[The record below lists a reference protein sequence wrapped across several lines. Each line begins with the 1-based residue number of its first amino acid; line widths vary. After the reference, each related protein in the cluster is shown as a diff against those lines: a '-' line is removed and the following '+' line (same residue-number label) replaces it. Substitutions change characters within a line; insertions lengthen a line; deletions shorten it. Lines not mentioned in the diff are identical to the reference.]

1 MLRRLITAARLLPG
15 FVSSGWTRQYEDAR
29 IILEQNG
36 DLHYLNLSARMQ
48 RILVRGGI
56 LATGAML
63 VAIGI
68 LLVTSISL
76 MLSRSKLERSHEEVY
91 RALLSSASDA
101 EGVDQ
106 LTMNDEQMVALAQ
119 TIRDRDMSIR
129 RFVDTSMVA
138 VSQENVTMK
147 SQLESSGLTEKI
159 VKIIQQ
165 NAANGGFNLED
176 DVKSN
181 PLLRG
186 KVADELSTNRGLR
199 EVLYALPSVMPIPNY
214 SVTSDFGVRRHP
226 ISGQTH
232 FHTGLDM
239 LSQTGDEKVHPVKPG
254 VVVLA
259 QFHTQYGNTVVVR
272 HTNGVES
279 LYAHLANIEVK
290 LGDKVT
296 NESVLGN
303 IGSTGSSSTGKH
315 PAFGNLDWR
324 ISSQP
329 TKSHTD
335 GTICS
340 TNPKPT
346 TLICHKLSHLNRSKK
361 TSMWKTWLKKS
372 RHNQPFLLF
381 PLLQHQLSEI
391 A

>member
-1 MLRRLITAARLLPG
+1 MLFRRLLTSARLLPG
-15 FVSSGWTRQYEDAR
+15 LVSDGWTRQYEDAR

-36 DLHYLNLSARMQ
+36 DLHYFNLSARVQ
-48 RILVRGGI
+48 RFLVRGGI
-56 LATGAML
+56 MTAGAML
-63 VAIGI
+63 VAIVV
-68 LLVTSISL
+68 LVVTSTSL
-76 MLSRSKLERSHEEVY
+76 MISRAKLERSHEEVY

-101 EGVDQ
+101 DGGER
-106 LTMNDEQMVALAQ
+106 LSMSDEQMVALAQ

-176 DVKSN
+176 DVKGN

-199 EVLYALPSVMPIPNY
+199 EVLYALPSVMPVPNF

-226 ISGQTH
+226 ITGQTH
-232 FHTGLDM
+232 FHTGLDL
-239 LSQTGDEKVHPVKPG
+239 LSETGDEKVHPVKPG

-259 QFHTQYGNTVVVR
+259 QFHAQYGNTVVVR

-279 LYAHLANIEVK
+279 LYAHLANMAVK
-290 LGDKVT
+290 VGDKVT

-303 IGSTGSSSTGKH
+303 IGSTGASSTGKH
-315 PAFGNLDWR
+315 LHLEILIGGYPV
-324 ISSQP
+324 
-329 TKSHTD
+329 
-335 GTICS
+335 
-340 TNPKPT
+340 NPQKVIRT
-346 TLICHKLSHLNRSKK
+346 AQYVQQIQ
-361 TSMWKTWLKKS
+361 
-372 RHNQPFLLF
+372 NQ
-381 PLLQHQLSEI
+381 QH
-391 A
+391 

>member
-1 MLRRLITAARLLPG
+1 MFRRIVAAARLVPG
-15 FVSSGWTRQYEDAR
+15 LVSSGWTRQYEDAK

-36 DLHYLNLSARMQ
+36 DLHYLNISARLQ
-48 RILVRGGI
+48 RIFVRGGI
-56 LATGAML
+56 VVTGAML
-63 VAIGI
+63 LSIAI
-68 LLVTSISL
+68 LLVTSINL
-76 MLSRSKLERSHEEVY
+76 MLSRAKLERSHEEVY
-91 RALLSSASDA
+91 RALLSSASDSDGG
-101 EGVDQ
+101 EQ
-106 LTMNDEQMVALAQ
+106 LSLNDEQMVSLAQ

-138 VSQENVTMK
+138 VSQENVSMK
-147 SQLESSGLTEKI
+147 SQLEASGLTEKI

-176 DVKSN
+176 DVKNN

-186 KVADELSTNRGLR
+186 KVADELATNRGLR
-199 EVLYALPSVMPIPNY
+199 EVLYALPSAMPVPNY

-226 ISGQTH
+226 VTGQTH
-232 FHTGLDM
+232 FHTGVDM

-279 LYAHLANIEVK
+279 LYAHLANINVK

-296 NESVLGN
+296 QESVLGN

-315 PAFGNLDWR
+315 LHLEILIGGYPV
-324 ISSQP
+324 
-329 TKSHTD
+329 
-335 GTICS
+335 
-340 TNPKPT
+340 NPQKVIRT
-346 TLICHKLSHLNRSKK
+346 AQYVQQIQ
-361 TSMWKTWLKKS
+361 
-372 RHNQPFLLF
+372 NQ
-381 PLLQHQLSEI
+381 QR
-391 A
+391 

>member
-1 MLRRLITAARLLPG
+1 MFRRIVVAARLVPG
-15 FVSSGWTRQYEDAR
+15 LVSSGWTRQYEDAK

-36 DLHYLNLSARMQ
+36 DLHYLNISARVQ
-48 RILVRGGI
+48 RIFVRGGI
-56 LATGAML
+56 VVTGAML
-63 VAIGI
+63 LSIAI
-68 LLVTSISL
+68 LLVTSINL
-76 MLSRSKLERSHEEVY
+76 MLSRAKLERSHEEVY
-91 RALLSSASDA
+91 RALLSSASDSDGG
-101 EGVDQ
+101 EQ
-106 LTMNDEQMVALAQ
+106 LSLNDEQMVSLAQ

-138 VSQENVTMK
+138 VSQENVSMK
-147 SQLESSGLTEKI
+147 SQLEASGLTEKI

-176 DVKSN
+176 DVKNN

-186 KVADELSTNRGLR
+186 KVADEFATNRGLR
-199 EVLYALPSVMPIPNY
+199 EVLYALPSAMPVPNY

-226 ISGQTH
+226 LTGQTH
-232 FHTGLDM
+232 FHTGVDM

-279 LYAHLANIEVK
+279 LYAHLANINVK

-296 NESVLGN
+296 QESVLGN

-315 PAFGNLDWR
+315 LHLEILIGGYPV
-324 ISSQP
+324 
-329 TKSHTD
+329 
-335 GTICS
+335 
-340 TNPKPT
+340 NPQKVIRT
-346 TLICHKLSHLNRSKK
+346 AQYVQQIQ
-361 TSMWKTWLKKS
+361 
-372 RHNQPFLLF
+372 NQ
-381 PLLQHQLSEI
+381 QR
-391 A
+391 

>member
-1 MLRRLITAARLLPG
+1 MMLRLATAARLLPG
-15 FVSSGWTRQYEDAR
+15 FVARGWTRQYEDAR

-36 DLHYLNLSARMQ
+36 DLHYLNISGRMQ

-56 LATGAML
+56 LTTGVML
-63 VAIGI
+63 ISIFV
-68 LLVTSISL
+68 LLLTSVNL
-76 MLSRSKLERSHEEVY
+76 MISRSKLERSHEVVY
-91 RALLSSASDA
+91 RALLSSASDSESA
-101 EGVDQ
+101 DQ

-165 NAANGGFNLED
+165 NAANGGFSLED

-186 KVADELSTNRGLR
+186 KVADELATNRGLR
-199 EVLYALPSVMPIPNY
+199 EVLYALPSVMPVPNY

-226 ISGQTH
+226 LTGQTH
-232 FHTGLDM
+232 FHTGLDL

-279 LYAHLANIEVK
+279 LYAHMANIEVK

-315 PAFGNLDWR
+315 LHLEILIGGYPV
-324 ISSQP
+324 
-329 TKSHTD
+329 
-335 GTICS
+335 
-340 TNPKPT
+340 NPQKVIRT
-346 TLICHKLSHLNRSKK
+346 AQYVQQIQ
-361 TSMWKTWLKKS
+361 
-372 RHNQPFLLF
+372 NQ
-381 PLLQHQLSEI
+381 QR
-391 A
+391 

>member
-1 MLRRLITAARLLPG
+1 MFRRIVAAARLVPG
-15 FVSSGWTRQYEDAR
+15 LVSSGWTRQYEDAK

-36 DLHYLNLSARMQ
+36 DLHYLNISARVQ
-48 RILVRGGI
+48 RIFVRGGI
-56 LATGAML
+56 VVTGAML
-63 VAIGI
+63 LSIAI
-68 LLVTSISL
+68 LLVTSINL
-76 MLSRSKLERSHEEVY
+76 MLSRAKLERSHEEVY
-91 RALLSSASDA
+91 RALLSSASDSDGG
-101 EGVDQ
+101 EQ
-106 LTMNDEQMVALAQ
+106 LSLNDEQMVSLAQ

-138 VSQENVTMK
+138 VSQENVSMK

-176 DVKSN
+176 DVKNN

-186 KVADELSTNRGLR
+186 KVADELATNRGLR
-199 EVLYALPSVMPIPNY
+199 EVLYALPSTMPVPNY

-226 ISGQTH
+226 LTGQTH
-232 FHTGLDM
+232 FHTGVDM

-279 LYAHLANIEVK
+279 LYAHLANINVK

-315 PAFGNLDWR
+315 LHLEILIGGYPV
-324 ISSQP
+324 
-329 TKSHTD
+329 
-335 GTICS
+335 
-340 TNPKPT
+340 NPQKVIRT
-346 TLICHKLSHLNRSKK
+346 AQYVQQIQ
-361 TSMWKTWLKKS
+361 
-372 RHNQPFLLF
+372 NQ
-381 PLLQHQLSEI
+381 QR
-391 A
+391 

>member
-1 MLRRLITAARLLPG
+1 MMLRLATAARLLPG
-15 FVSSGWTRQYEDAR
+15 FVARGWSRQYEDAR

-36 DLHYLNLSARMQ
+36 DLHYLNISGRMQ

-56 LATGAML
+56 LTTGVMLISIFVLLATS
-63 VAIGI
+63 VN
-68 LLVTSISL
+68 L
-76 MLSRSKLERSHEEVY
+76 MISRSKLERSHEEVY
-91 RALLSSASDA
+91 RALLSSASDSDNA
-101 EGVDQ
+101 DQ

-165 NAANGGFNLED
+165 NAANGGFSLED

-186 KVADELSTNRGLR
+186 KVADELATNRGLR
-199 EVLYALPSVMPIPNY
+199 EVLYALPSVMPVPNY

-226 ISGQTH
+226 LTGLTH
-232 FHTGLDM
+232 FHTGLDL

-279 LYAHLANIEVK
+279 LYAHMANIEVK

-315 PAFGNLDWR
+315 LHLEILIGGYPV
-324 ISSQP
+324 
-329 TKSHTD
+329 
-335 GTICS
+335 
-340 TNPKPT
+340 NPQKVIRT
-346 TLICHKLSHLNRSKK
+346 AQYVQQIQ
-361 TSMWKTWLKKS
+361 
-372 RHNQPFLLF
+372 NQ
-381 PLLQHQLSEI
+381 QR
-391 A
+391 

>member
-1 MLRRLITAARLLPG
+1 MLFRRLLTSVRLLPG
-15 FVSSGWTRQYEDAR
+15 LVSDGWTRQYEDAR

-36 DLHYLNLSARMQ
+36 DLHYFNLSARVQ

-56 LATGAML
+56 MTAGAML
-63 VAIGI
+63 VAIVVLI
-68 LLVTSISL
+68 VTSTSL
-76 MLSRSKLERSHEEVY
+76 MISRAKLERSHEEVY

-101 EGVDQ
+101 EGGER
-106 LTMNDEQMVALAQ
+106 LSMSDEQMVALAQ

-176 DVKSN
+176 DVKGN

-199 EVLYALPSVMPIPNY
+199 EVLYALPSVMPVPNY

-232 FHTGLDM
+232 FHTGLDL
-239 LSQTGDEKVHPVKPG
+239 LSETGDEKVHPVKPG

-259 QFHTQYGNTVVVR
+259 QFHAQYGNTVVVR

-279 LYAHLANIEVK
+279 LYAHLANMAVK
-290 LGDKVT
+290 VGDKVT

-303 IGSTGSSSTGKH
+303 IGSTGASSTGKH
-315 PAFGNLDWR
+315 LHLEILIGGYPV
-324 ISSQP
+324 
-329 TKSHTD
+329 
-335 GTICS
+335 
-340 TNPKPT
+340 NPQKVIRT
-346 TLICHKLSHLNRSKK
+346 AQYVQQIQ
-361 TSMWKTWLKKS
+361 
-372 RHNQPFLLF
+372 NQ
-381 PLLQHQLSEI
+381 QH
-391 A
+391 

>member
-1 MLRRLITAARLLPG
+1 MFRRIVTAARLVPG
-15 FVSSGWTRQYEDAR
+15 LVSSGWTRQYEDAK

-36 DLHYLNLSARMQ
+36 DLHYLNISARVQ
-48 RILVRGGI
+48 RIFVRGGI
-56 LATGAML
+56 VATGAML
-63 VAIGI
+63 LSIAI
-68 LLVTSISL
+68 LLVTSINL
-76 MLSRSKLERSHEEVY
+76 MLSRAKLERSHEEVY
-91 RALLSSASDA
+91 RALLSSASDSDGG
-101 EGVDQ
+101 EQ
-106 LTMNDEQMVALAQ
+106 LSLNDEQMVSLAQ

-138 VSQENVTMK
+138 VSQENVSMK

-176 DVKSN
+176 DVKNN

-186 KVADELSTNRGLR
+186 KVADELATNRGLR
-199 EVLYALPSVMPIPNY
+199 EVLYALPSTMPVPNY

-226 ISGQTH
+226 LTGQTH
-232 FHTGLDM
+232 FHTGVDM

-279 LYAHLANIEVK
+279 LYAHLANINVK

-315 PAFGNLDWR
+315 LHLEILIGGYPV
-324 ISSQP
+324 
-329 TKSHTD
+329 
-335 GTICS
+335 
-340 TNPKPT
+340 NPQKVIRT
-346 TLICHKLSHLNRSKK
+346 AQYVQQIQ
-361 TSMWKTWLKKS
+361 
-372 RHNQPFLLF
+372 NQ
-381 PLLQHQLSEI
+381 QR
-391 A
+391 

>member
-1 MLRRLITAARLLPG
+1 MMLRLATAARLLPG
-15 FVSSGWTRQYEDAR
+15 FVARGWTRQYEDAR

-36 DLHYLNLSARMQ
+36 DLHYLNISGRMQ

-56 LATGAML
+56 LTTGVML
-63 VAIGI
+63 ISIFV
-68 LLVTSISL
+68 LLLTSVNL
-76 MLSRSKLERSHEEVY
+76 MISRSKLERSHEEVY
-91 RALLSSASDA
+91 RALLSSASDSESA
-101 EGVDQ
+101 DQ

-165 NAANGGFNLED
+165 NAANGGFSLED

-186 KVADELSTNRGLR
+186 KVADELATNRGLR
-199 EVLYALPSVMPIPNY
+199 EVLYALPSVMPVPNY

-226 ISGQTH
+226 LTGQTH
-232 FHTGLDM
+232 FHTGLDL

-279 LYAHLANIEVK
+279 LYAHMANIEVK

-315 PAFGNLDWR
+315 LHLEILIGGYPV
-324 ISSQP
+324 
-329 TKSHTD
+329 
-335 GTICS
+335 
-340 TNPKPT
+340 NPQKVIRT
-346 TLICHKLSHLNRSKK
+346 AQYVQQIQ
-361 TSMWKTWLKKS
+361 
-372 RHNQPFLLF
+372 NQ
-381 PLLQHQLSEI
+381 QR
-391 A
+391 

>member
-1 MLRRLITAARLLPG
+1 MMLRLATAARLLPG
-15 FVSSGWTRQYEDAR
+15 FIVRGWTRQYEDAR

-36 DLHYLNLSARMQ
+36 DLHYLNISAKMQ

-56 LATGAML
+56 LATGVML
-63 VAIGI
+63 ISIFV
-68 LLVTSISL
+68 LLITSVNLMIS
-76 MLSRSKLERSHEEVY
+76 RTKLERSHEEVY
-91 RALLSSASDA
+91 RALLSSASDSENA
-101 EGVDQ
+101 EQ

-176 DVKSN
+176 DLKSN

-199 EVLYALPSVMPIPNY
+199 EVLYALPSVMPVPNY

-226 ISGQTH
+226 LTGQTH
-232 FHTGLDM
+232 FHTGLDL

-279 LYAHLANIEVK
+279 LYAHMANIEVK

-296 NESVLGN
+296 HESVLGN

-315 PAFGNLDWR
+315 LHLEILIGGYPV
-324 ISSQP
+324 
-329 TKSHTD
+329 
-335 GTICS
+335 
-340 TNPKPT
+340 NPQKVIRT
-346 TLICHKLSHLNRSKK
+346 AQYVQQIQ
-361 TSMWKTWLKKS
+361 
-372 RHNQPFLLF
+372 NQ
-381 PLLQHQLSEI
+381 QR
-391 A
+391 

>member
-1 MLRRLITAARLLPG
+1 MFRRIVAAARLVPG
-15 FVSSGWTRQYEDAR
+15 LVSSGWTRQYEDAK

-36 DLHYLNLSARMQ
+36 DLHYLNISARVQ
-48 RILVRGGI
+48 RIFVRGGI
-56 LATGAML
+56 VVTGAML
-63 VAIGI
+63 LSIAI
-68 LLVTSISL
+68 LLVTSINL

-91 RALLSSASDA
+91 RALLSSASDSDGG
-101 EGVDQ
+101 EQ
-106 LTMNDEQMVALAQ
+106 LSLNDEQMVSLAQ

-138 VSQENVTMK
+138 VSQENVSMK
-147 SQLESSGLTEKI
+147 SQLEASGLTEKI

-176 DVKSN
+176 DVKNN

-186 KVADELSTNRGLR
+186 KVADELATNRGLR
-199 EVLYALPSVMPIPNY
+199 EVLYALPSAMPVPNY

-226 ISGQTH
+226 LTGQTH
-232 FHTGLDM
+232 FHTGVDM

-279 LYAHLANIEVK
+279 LYAHLANINVK

-315 PAFGNLDWR
+315 LHLEILIGGYPV
-324 ISSQP
+324 
-329 TKSHTD
+329 
-335 GTICS
+335 
-340 TNPKPT
+340 NPQKVIRT
-346 TLICHKLSHLNRSKK
+346 AQYVQQIQ
-361 TSMWKTWLKKS
+361 
-372 RHNQPFLLF
+372 NQ
-381 PLLQHQLSEI
+381 QR
-391 A
+391 

>member
-1 MLRRLITAARLLPG
+1 MMLRRFVTAVRLLPG
-15 FVSSGWTRQYEDAR
+15 LVSGGWTRQYEDAR

-36 DLHYLNLSARMQ
+36 DLHYLNISGRMQ

-63 VAIGI
+63 AAITV
-68 LLVTSISL
+68 LFVTSLSL
-76 MLSRSKLERSHEEVY
+76 MLSRAKLERSHEEVY
-91 RALLSSASDA
+91 RALLSSASDSEGA
-101 EGVDQ
+101 EA
-106 LTMNDEQMVALAQ
+106 LTMSDEQMVSLAQ

-147 SQLESSGLTEKI
+147 SQLEASGLTEKI

-199 EVLYALPSVMPIPNY
+199 EVLYALPSVMPVPNY

-272 HTNGVES
+272 HSNGVES
-279 LYAHLANIEVK
+279 LYAHMAQLLVK
-290 LGDKVT
+290 VGDKVT
-296 NESVLGN
+296 TDNVLGY
-303 IGSTGSSSTGKH
+303 IGNTGFSTGKH
-315 PAFGNLDWR
+315 LHFEILVGGYPVNPQKVIRTAQYVQQIQNK
-324 ISSQP
+324 QP
-329 TKSHTD
+329 
-335 GTICS
+335 
-340 TNPKPT
+340 
-346 TLICHKLSHLNRSKK
+346 
-361 TSMWKTWLKKS
+361 
-372 RHNQPFLLF
+372 
-381 PLLQHQLSEI
+381 
-391 A
+391 

>member
-1 MLRRLITAARLLPG
+1 MMLRIATTARLLPG
-15 FVSSGWTRQYEDAR
+15 FIVRGWTRQYEDAR

-36 DLHYLNLSARMQ
+36 DLHYLNISAKMQ

-56 LATGAML
+56 LATGVML
-63 VAIGI
+63 ISIFV
-68 LLVTSISL
+68 LLVTSVNLMIS
-76 MLSRSKLERSHEEVY
+76 RTKLERSHEEVY

-101 EGVDQ
+101 ENAEQ

-199 EVLYALPSVMPIPNY
+199 EVLYALPSVMPVPNY

-226 ISGQTH
+226 LTGQTH
-232 FHTGLDM
+232 FHTGLDL
-239 LSQTGDEKVHPVKPG
+239 LSQTGDEKIHPVKPG

-279 LYAHLANIEVK
+279 LYAHMANIEVK

-296 NESVLGN
+296 HESVLGN

-315 PAFGNLDWR
+315 LHLEILIGGYPV
-324 ISSQP
+324 
-329 TKSHTD
+329 
-335 GTICS
+335 
-340 TNPKPT
+340 NPQKVIRT
-346 TLICHKLSHLNRSKK
+346 AQYVQQIQ
-361 TSMWKTWLKKS
+361 
-372 RHNQPFLLF
+372 NQ
-381 PLLQHQLSEI
+381 QR
-391 A
+391 